1 MLLEADLLERLRRR
15 VVGRARELEIV
26 VAALAAGRH
35 ILLEGPPGTGKSTLL
50 RAVADELGLG
60 FAFVEGNAEL
70 TPARLVGHF
79 DPARV
84 LAEGYTAD
92 IFVDGPLI
100 EALREGALLYV
111 EEINRIPEE
120 TLNVLITVMSE
131 GELHVPRLGHVKAS
145 PGFRLVAA
153 MNPFDAVGTAR
164 ISAAVYDRTC
174 RLLMDYQ
181 GAAEE
186 AAVVVSAAGVGAA
199 DDAFVA
205 KVVELVRL
213 TRSHPDLRIGSSVRG
228 AIDMV
233 LVAGSLGG
241 LRDRP
246 AGDRS
251 VSLDA
256 ALAALSGRV
265 RIRDGS
271 GRASEEVIRELFDQV
286 FAPTAGGGGGKG

>member
-1 MLLEADLLERLRRR
+1 MCSSDL
-15 VVGRARELEIV
+15 
-26 VAALAAGRH
+26 
-35 ILLEGPPGTGKSTLL
+35 
-50 RAVADELGLG
+50 
-60 FAFVEGNAEL
+60 
-70 TPARLVGHF
+70 
-79 DPARV
+79 
-84 LAEGYTAD
+84 
-92 IFVDGPLI
+92 
-100 EALREGALLYV
+100 
-111 EEINRIPEE
+111 
-120 TLNVLITVMSE
+120 
-131 GELHVPRLGHVKAS
+131 
-145 PGFRLVAA
+145 
-153 MNPFDAVGTAR
+153 
-164 ISAAVYDRTC
+164 AVYDRTC

-186 AAVVVSAAGVGAA
+186 AAVVVSAAGGGAA

-233 LVAGSLGG
+233 LVAGSLGS

-246 AGDRS
+246 VGDRS